1 METIKRSKYEAHIIW
16 CVHTSIETTHADMFI
31 GLTFEAS
38 IGNGIIHIC
47 GGIGKHPF

>member
-1 METIKRSKYEAHIIW
+1 METIERSKYEAHIIW
-16 CVHTSIETTHADMFI
+16 CVHASIETAHADMFI
-31 GLTFEAS
+31 WLTFEAS